1 MDDELK
7 NVYSESPQDP
17 NVKLTN
23 VQNFWELF
31 KESTIMQAVLSIMV
45 VGAYIYLLIVG
56 REIPT
61 GFDLVVGV
69 VIGFFF
75 GGKLGVAQGKLA
87 EKNRAASE
95 EE

>member
-7 NVYSESPQDP
+7 KVYSETPEET

-23 VQNFWELF
+23 AQNFWELF
-31 KESTIMQAVLSIMV
+31 KESTIMQAVLSFMV
-45 VGAYIYLLIVG
+45 VAAYIYMLLAG
-56 REIPT
+56 LYIPT